1 MPHLITGH
9 LRFTS
14 EDFLMQEFKDFAN
27 TNFDAHSFESLIKLL
42 KLEIDYLSAMKEREV
57 VERFDTSKNVQKTL
71 STALALINAMAEEEG
86 YDLLA
91 LMNNIIP

>member
-14 EDFLMQEFKDFAN
+14 EDFLMQEFKDFTD
-27 TNFDAHSFESLIKLL
+27 TNFDAYSFESLIKLL